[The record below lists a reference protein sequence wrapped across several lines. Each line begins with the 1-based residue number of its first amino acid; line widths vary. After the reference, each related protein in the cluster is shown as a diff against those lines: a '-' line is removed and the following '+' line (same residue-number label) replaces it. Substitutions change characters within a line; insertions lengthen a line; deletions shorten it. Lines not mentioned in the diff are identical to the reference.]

1 MIIEV
6 LNTLGIVA
14 FSVSGALK
22 GEKHKLDIFGIVVL
36 GVITAVGGGII
47 RDVVLNQVPDSII
60 QERDAYLAVFI
71 AIVSYIVYHDKLE
84 GKLSNIIKVS
94 DAAGL
99 AAFTVIGAQKGL
111 GNDLGLLGF
120 SIMATLTGVGGGV
133 LRDMLVNEI
142 PFILK
147 EDVYAFLCLIG
158 GGVYWGGIK
167 LGFSEALMMNTVMI
181 SIFIIRIMAIMFNLQ
196 LPSKGRLKHAD
207 S

>member
-6 LNTLGIVA
+6 LNTVGIVA

-22 GEKHKLDIFGIVVL
+22 GEKHKLDILGIVIL

-47 RDVVLNQVPDSII
+47 RDVILNQVPDSII
-60 QERDAYLAVFI
+60 HERDAYLAVVT
-71 AIVSYIVYHDKLE
+71 AIISYLIYSDRFE
-84 GKLSNIIKVS
+84 GKLSRIIKVS

-111 GNDLGLLGF
+111 ANDLGILGV

-147 EDVYAFLCLIG
+147 EDVYAFLCLLG
-158 GGVYWGGIK
+158 GGIYWSGIK
-167 LGFSEALMMNTVMI
+167 FGLSESLMMNSVMI
-181 SIFIIRIMAIMFNLQ
+181 SIFIIRIVTIIFNLH
-196 LPSKGRLKHAD
+196 LPSKGRMKNEN